1 MPWTEITMCV
11 VLSLMTAGI
20 GAFFIRWI
28 IVERLGKHIST
39 VRTGK
44 LITTTY
50 HLDEQTRQH
59 VRRGTLIGFVVMLV
73 ISFACWWSFI
83 GMAPAF

>member
-11 VLSLMTAGI
+11 VFSLMTGGI

-39 VRTGK
+39 VKTGK
-44 LITTTY
+44 LITSSY
-50 HLDEQTRQH
+50 QLDEQSRQR

-73 ISFACWWSFI
+73 ISLACWGSL
-83 GMAPAF
+83 MVAPAF

>member
-39 VRTGK
+39 VKTGK
-44 LITTTY
+44 LITSSY
-50 HLDEQTRQH
+50 QLDEQSRQR

-73 ISFACWWSFI
+73 ISLACWGSL
-83 GMAPAF
+83 MVAPAF